1 MENEKLLKIVTAL
14 IDSRM
19 EGEYWDFKLDFHK
32 NKASLLHDILCM
44 ANNLTPYD
52 GMIIFG
58 VQDRTF
64 EIVGVEGNENRRN
77 LNYYINFLK
86 DKKIAGGIKPKL
98 GFQTIFIGE
107 KAIDVLLIKYFLD

>member
-77 LNYYINFLK
+77 LNYYTNRCAS
-86 DKKIAGGIKPKL
+86 DKKYGQNA
-98 GFQTIFIGE
+98 
-107 KAIDVLLIKYFLD
+107 LLS